1 LQNLTLA
8 STHSQNAHAKRTH
21 PFRKRSAED
30 ETAAVIAKLKRN
42 FREGPRVSS
51 EGTKEKPTPKSPSLQ
66 NLATTF
72 SHSQTVYAVPPP
84 KGKDSR
90 FIGQTN
96 HTWSTAHIPFGS
108 GVPQTKRCG
117 NRKTQTELPRGTE
130 GELGRD
136 KGFPVH
142 WADESQMYNA
152 HIPFDSG
159 VPQTKRCGNRKTQTE
174 LPRGTKGE
182 LGGAK
187 EKPTPKSP
195 SLQNLT
201 LASTHSQ
208 IVIAVLL
215 PKGKDSRFIGQT
227 NHKCTTHTSLSEAEC
242 RRRSAAVIVKPSTEL
257 PRGTKGELGRDKGK
271 TYP

>member
-174 LPRGTKGE
+174 LPRGAEGE
-182 LGGAK
+182 LGRAK
-187 EKPTPKSP
+187 RITP
-195 SLQNLT
+195 SL
-201 LASTHSQ
+201 
-208 IVIAVLL
+208 
-215 PKGKDSRFIGQT
+215 P
-227 NHKCTTHTSLSEAEC
+227 HTSLSTAEC
-242 RRRSAAVIVKPSTEL
+242 RRRTCCGNRKTQTEL
-257 PRGTKGELGRDKGK
+257 PRGTKGELGSARRKILSFHLSGIQHSFRVYDWRLETCTKK
-271 TYP
+271 